1 MQKGKSMS
9 QTKQSISR
17 SKKNNSKLNAK
28 KSEAN
33 NTDQKSI
40 KEKADMKKGNPNK
53 IKCWFFKKINKIHKL
68 GKTDKGKETIKL
80 PTLGIK
86 DI

>member
-1 MQKGKSMS
+1 
-9 QTKQSISR
+9 
-17 SKKNNSKLNAK
+17 
-28 KSEAN
+28 
-33 NTDQKSI
+33 
-40 KEKADMKKGNPNK
+40 MKKGHPNK

-86 DI
+86 DT